1 MLVSPIFN
9 VNHKELTFDFEEFIK
24 NELGL
29 KLDNQTKREGE
40 FRYKIRK
47 KELTLTFLLN
57 R

>member
-40 FRYKIRK
+40 FRYKIK
-47 KELTLTFLLN
+47 KKRIDINLFVK
-57 R
+57 